1 MADAKDSKSFARKG
15 VWVQVPPPVFKQSR
29 VKIDFLI
36 PCITDHLIGSHQG
49 VRQNVRQTVPV
60 CRLPERGHIS
70 ATSFR

>member
-49 VRQNVRQTVPV
+49 VRQNVPV

>member
-1 MADAKDSKSFARKG
+1 
-15 VWVQVPPPVFKQSR
+15 
-29 VKIDFLI
+29 LI